1 MIRILFVCLGN
12 ICRSPM
18 AEAVLADMIKS
29 ERLDGQIE
37 TDSAGIG
44 NWHTGE
50 PPHYE
55 TRAILQKNDIAYTGV
70 TARQI
75 RQRDWER
82 FDYIIG
88 MDEQNI
94 NDLKAM
100 HRISDKSSM
109 VAKRLDYGNASEEEN
124 IPAPYYSG
132 KFAYTDQLVSTVCA
146 NLVAYIKDQH
156 HL

>member
-55 TRAILQKNDIAYTGV
+55 TRAILQKNDIAYTGL

-100 HRISDKSSM
+100 HQISDKSPM
-109 VAKRLDYGNASEEEN
+109 VAKLMDFVNDPEEEN
-124 IPAPYYSG
+124 IPDPYYTG
-132 KFAYTDQLVSTVCA
+132 NFAYTYQLVSTGCA
-146 NLVAYIKDQH
+146 NLLAYIKDKH

>member
-29 ERLDGQIE
+29 ERLEGQV
-37 TDSAGIG
+37 DSDPAGTG
-44 NWHTGE
+44 KWHTGE
-50 PPHYE
+50 PTHDE
-55 TRAILQKNDIAYTGV
+55 RGAVLQRNDSAYTGL

-94 NDLKAM
+94 NDSKAM
-100 HRISDKSSM
+100 HQISDKSPM
-109 VAKRLDYGNASEEEN
+109 VAKLRDFVNDPEEEN
-124 IPAPYYSG
+124 IPDPYYTG
-132 KFAYTDQLVSTVCA
+132 NFAYTYQLVSTGCA
-146 NLVAYIKDQH
+146 NLLAYIKDKH